1 MTGGSTPRPRKEAAQ
16 SVWARNWLYVFR
28 NWQLY
33 LLLILPA
40 AYFIIF
46 KYGPMYGIIIAFKD
60 YNLFKGIAGSP
71 WAGFDVFREV
81 FGMSGFYKALRNTF
95 MLNLADLIVSF
106 PAPILL
112 ALMLNELTGKR
123 FKKFAQTALY
133 LPHFLSWV
141 IIGGIMLQVFAT
153 NTGIVNLLLG
163 HLGID
168 PIPFLTNK
176 YDWLLT
182 YLAVGVWQSAGWGT
196 IIYLAAIAGV
206 NSELYEAAAVDGA
219 GRLRKMWSVTLPGIR
234 PTIVVLLILKIG
246 EIVQIGF
253 DRPYVIGNVSVLDFS
268 EVISTFVYKTGI
280 QTGDFSIAT
289 AVGLF
294 QAVVG
299 TVLLLGSNYI
309 SKKITENGVF

>member
-1 MTGGSTPRPRKEAAQ
+1 MKQ
-16 SVWARNWLYVFR
+16 LWLYFLR

-33 LLLILPA
+33 VLLLGPV
-40 AYFIIF
+40 AYFLVF
-46 KYGPMYGIIIAFKD
+46 KYGPMYGILIAFQD
-60 YNLFKGIAGSP
+60 FNLFRGVMGSP
-71 WAGFDVFREV
+71 WVGFDVFRDV
-81 FGMSGFYKALRNTF
+81 FNMSAFYKALRNTF
-95 MLNLADLIVSF
+95 MLNLTDLLFSF

-112 ALMLNELTGKR
+112 ALLLNELSRAR
-123 FKKFAQTALY
+123 FKKWAQTILY

-176 YDWLLT
+176 YNWLIT
-182 YLAVGVWQSAGWGT
+182 YLVVGVWQSAGWGT
-196 IIYLAAIAGV
+196 IIYLAAITGI

-219 GRLRKMWSVTLPGIR
+219 GRFRKMWSITLPGIR
-234 PTIVVLLILKIG
+234 PTVVVLLILKIG
-246 EIVQIGF
+246 EIVQISF
-253 DRPYVIGNVSVLDFS
+253 DRPYVIGNVTVLDFS
-268 EVISTFVYKTGI
+268 EVISTFVYNTGV
-280 QTGDFSIAT
+280 QTADFSLAT

-299 TVLLLGSNYI
+299 IILLLGANRI
-309 SKKITENGVF
+309 AKKITGNGVF

>member
-1 MTGGSTPRPRKEAAQ
+1 MKQ
-16 SVWARNWLYVFR
+16 LWLYFLR

-33 LLLILPA
+33 VLLLGPV
-40 AYFIIF
+40 AYFLVF
-46 KYGPMYGIIIAFKD
+46 KYGPMYGILIAFQD
-60 YNLFKGIAGSP
+60 FNLFRGVMGSP
-71 WAGFDVFREV
+71 WVGFDVFREV
-81 FGMSGFYKALRNTF
+81 FDMSAFYKALRNTF
-95 MLNLADLIVSF
+95 MLNLTDLLFSF

-112 ALMLNELTGKR
+112 ALLLNELSRAR
-123 FKKFAQTALY
+123 FKKWAQTILY

-176 YDWLLT
+176 YNWLIT
-182 YLAVGVWQSAGWGT
+182 YLVVGVWQSAGWGT
-196 IIYLAAIAGV
+196 IIYLAAITGI

-219 GRLRKMWSVTLPGIR
+219 GRFRKMWSITLPGIR
-234 PTIVVLLILKIG
+234 PTVVVLLILKIG
-246 EIVQIGF
+246 EIVQISF
-253 DRPYVIGNVSVLDFS
+253 DRPYVIGNVTVLDFS
-268 EVISTFVYKTGI
+268 EVISTFVYKTGV
-280 QTGDFSIAT
+280 QTADFSLAT

-299 TVLLLGSNYI
+299 IILLLGANRI
-309 SKKITENGVF
+309 AKKITGNGVF

>member
-1 MTGGSTPRPRKEAAQ
+1 MKQ
-16 SVWARNWLYVFR
+16 LWLYFLR

-33 LLLILPA
+33 VLLLGPV
-40 AYFIIF
+40 AYFLVF
-46 KYGPMYGIIIAFKD
+46 KYGPMYGILIAFQD
-60 YNLFKGIAGSP
+60 FNLFRGVMGSP
-71 WAGFDVFREV
+71 WVGFDVFRDV
-81 FGMSGFYKALRNTF
+81 FNMSAFYKALRNTF
-95 MLNLADLIVSF
+95 MLNLTDLLFSF

-112 ALMLNELTGKR
+112 ALLLNELSRAR
-123 FKKFAQTALY
+123 FKKWAQTILY

-176 YDWLLT
+176 YNWLIT
-182 YLAVGVWQSAGWGT
+182 YLVVGVWQSAGWGT
-196 IIYLAAIAGV
+196 IIYLAAITGI

-219 GRLRKMWSVTLPGIR
+219 GRFRKMWSITLPGIR
-234 PTIVVLLILKIG
+234 PTVVVLLILKIG
-246 EIVQIGF
+246 EIVQISF
-253 DRPYVIGNVSVLDFS
+253 DRPYVIGNVTVLDFS
-268 EVISTFVYKTGI
+268 EVISTFVYKTGV
-280 QTGDFSIAT
+280 QTADFSLAT

-299 TVLLLGSNYI
+299 IILLLGANRI
-309 SKKITENGVF
+309 AKKITGNGVF